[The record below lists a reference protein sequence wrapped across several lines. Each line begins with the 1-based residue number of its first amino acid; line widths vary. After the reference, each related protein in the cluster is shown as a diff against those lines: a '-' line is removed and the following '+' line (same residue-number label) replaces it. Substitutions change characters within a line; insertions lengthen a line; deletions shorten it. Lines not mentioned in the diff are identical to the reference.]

1 MTSINEEFS
10 SIQLSLIAAQRDL
23 ERIDKPETTLE
34 ELHVFDGTLRSIQ
47 AKLKALSSKAKIDR
61 SSNKQIWQRFFLPS
75 RVISRRISSTTEE
88 FYSLR
93 NQYSRI
99 LNNKR
104 VLSERSDLLSKNAQD
119 ARILLSVDA

>member
-1 MTSINEEFS
+1 MTTINEEFS

-34 ELHVFDGTLRSIQ
+34 ELRVFDGTLRSIQ
-47 AKLKALSSKAKIDR
+47 AKLKALSSKVKIDR

-75 RVISRRISSTTEE
+75 CVISRRISSTTEE

-104 VLSERSDLLSKNAQD
+104 VLSERSDLLSKNAQE
-119 ARILLSVDA
+119 ARILLFIDA

>member
-1 MTSINEEFS
+1 MTTINEEFS

-34 ELHVFDGTLRSIQ
+34 ELRVFDGILRSIQ
-47 AKLKALSSKAKIDR
+47 AKLKALSSKIKIDR
-61 SSNKQIWQRFFLPS
+61 SSNKQIWQRFLLPF

-104 VLSERSDLLSKNAQD
+104 VLSERSDLLTKNTKD
-119 ARILLSVDA
+119 A

>member
-47 AKLKALSSKAKIDR
+47 AEDAVVESQNRSVIKQTDMAAVLSS
-61 SSNKQIWQRFFLPS
+61 FS
-75 RVISRRISSTTEE
+75 R
-88 FYSLR
+88 
-93 NQYSRI
+93 
-99 LNNKR
+99 
-104 VLSERSDLLSKNAQD
+104 DL
-119 ARILLSVDA
+119 